1 MDTIFAVPLDVI
13 AIFVLGFG
21 LLALAGL
28 AYFAWRNR
36 IPPQ

>member
-13 AIFVLGFG
+13 AIVVLGLG
-21 LLALAGL
+21 VLVLTGL